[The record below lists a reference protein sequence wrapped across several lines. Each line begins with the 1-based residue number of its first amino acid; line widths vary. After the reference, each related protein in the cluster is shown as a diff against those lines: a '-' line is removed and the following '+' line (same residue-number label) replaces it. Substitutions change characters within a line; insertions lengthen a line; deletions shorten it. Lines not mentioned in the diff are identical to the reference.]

1 LFNHY
6 QHQINQI
13 FNMKKQILT
22 LAIGTLFLASCG
34 GGGESKTEEKAPEAP
49 AQEEPAAAPEKEI
62 VEVTIEGNDQMQFDK
77 TLIEVKA
84 GTKVRLTFKNVG
96 TMPVES
102 MGHNWTLLDQGVD
115 LVAYA
120 TAAIAAKDNG
130 YQPSDRYAD
139 PIIYTKILGPG
150 ESETI
155 EFDAPAPG
163 TYKYLCTFPGHY
175 GQMQGDFIVK

>member
-1 LFNHY
+1 
-6 QHQINQI
+6 
-13 FNMKKQILT
+13 MKKQILT
-22 LAIGTLFLASCG
+22 LAIGTLFLVSCG
-34 GGGESKTEEKAPEAP
+34 DGGDSKTEEQAPETP
-49 AQEEPAAAPEKEI
+49 TQEEPAAVTEKEV
-62 VEVTIEGNDQMQFDK
+62 VEVMIESNDQMQYDK
-77 TLIEVKA
+77 KVIEVKA
-84 GTKVRLTFKNVG
+84 GTRVKLTLKNVG
-96 TMPVES
+96 TMPIES

-130 YQPSDRYAD
+130 YQPADRYAD

-175 GQMQGDFIVK
+175 GTMQGDFIVK

>member
-1 LFNHY
+1 
-6 QHQINQI
+6 
-13 FNMKKQILT
+13 MKKQILT
-22 LAIGTLFLASCG
+22 IALGTLFLAACG
-34 GGGESKTEEKAPEAP
+34 GETKTEEKAPEAP
-49 AQEEPAAAPEKEI
+49 VNEKAPAAPTEKEV
-62 VEVTIEGNDQMQFDK
+62 VEVTIEANDAMQYDK
-77 TLIEVKA
+77 KVIEVKA
-84 GTKVRLTFKNVG
+84 GTKVKLTLKNVG
-96 TMPVES
+96 QMPVEA

-130 YQPSDRYAD
+130 YQPADRYAD
-139 PIIYTKILGPG
+139 PIIYTKIIGPG

-163 TYKYLCTFPGHY
+163 TYKYLCTFPGQY